1 MRSAGLLGGR
11 VAGTP
16 RGVYAHGAADV
27 PGDAVESRS
36 GWRHASYGPARRAKQ
51 RADDGPRARNQGR
64 SCQAA
69 QTQNACNAA
78 SHRRDFCDRSAEAA
92 ADTAVDTAADP
103 FRFLCAVRHRRGLVR
118 TVRCSRADSIAD
130 GMGSSTAQAL
140 HHSCALI
147 LGIRPCT
154 FAERR
159 KTAIQIFVP
168 TANLRLRIHRNGF
181 SQKHRRVHFAIH
193 RIHKTLDA
201 LHKGFVFRLG
211 FISQCRHTGH
221 RGHSFLCI
229 AKCTIQQ
236 FLFLL
241 Q

>member
-1 MRSAGLLGGR
+1 
-11 VAGTP
+11 
-16 RGVYAHGAADV
+16 
-27 PGDAVESRS
+27 
-36 GWRHASYGPARRAKQ
+36 
-51 RADDGPRARNQGR
+51 
-64 SCQAA
+64 
-69 QTQNACNAA
+69 
-78 SHRRDFCDRSAEAA
+78 
-92 ADTAVDTAADP
+92 
-103 FRFLCAVRHRRGLVR
+103 
-118 TVRCSRADSIAD
+118 
-130 GMGSSTAQAL
+130 MGSSTAQAL

-147 LGIRPCT
+147 LGIRPCA

-159 KTAIQIFVP
+159 KTAIQVFVP
-168 TANLRLRIHRNGF
+168 TANLCLCIRRNGF

-241 Q
+241 QRDASRLGTGEVRAQHLLQRPAGGIQIAVLHILFRGVFPDAQIDIGTGTLLRHIDHHRQTTALRHAGIVHRGKLLEHILSLFQGQLLQLEQSDALGGILHF